1 MEADDDQ
8 NLPGQVYKLFQNK
21 IKIMPMRKQR
31 SEPGGGWF
39 NSRGFILSNGLIL
52 VGFFLCCRLKK
63 KREMKKAKS
72 TKRKT
77 LKRVRGRMKRERRRL
92 STKRPRLMRRK
103 VKRMR
108 TQRRKARRM
117 VRREAKRKKK
127 V

>member
-1 MEADDDQ
+1 MEADDDNQ

-21 IKIMPMRKQR
+21 IKIMICGNKEVNQ
-31 SEPGGGWF
+31 GAGC
-39 NSRGFILSNGLIL
+39 INGLIL
-52 VGFFLCCRLKK
+52 VAFFLCCRLKK

-117 VRREAKRKKK
+117 VRRETRRKKK